1 MRIVGARKVRG
12 RCAEGVREVRER
24 CAGGARKV
32 RGRCAEGDGDK
43 KIQDFMLI
51 RF

>member
-1 MRIVGARKVRG
+1 MRGRCAGGARKVHG
-12 RCAEGVREVRER
+12 RCAE
-24 CAGGARKV
+24 GARKV

-43 KIQDFMLI
+43 KNQDFMLI